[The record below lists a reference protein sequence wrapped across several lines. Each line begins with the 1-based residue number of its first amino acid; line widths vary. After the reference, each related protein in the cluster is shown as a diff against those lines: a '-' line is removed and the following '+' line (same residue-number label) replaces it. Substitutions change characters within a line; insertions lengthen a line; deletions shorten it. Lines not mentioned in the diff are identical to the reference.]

1 MRAESGIADVS
12 GQPLEKFVLP
22 APVHMAKLSVSTRA
36 AILRCLIE
44 GNSIRST
51 CRITG
56 AAKDTVTKLLVDA
69 GEACAAYQFKHLRN
83 LPSRVL
89 QLDEVWSFVG
99 CREKSKATAVNQH
112 PGDVWL

>member
-1 MRAESGIADVS
+1 M
-12 GQPLEKFVLP
+12 KTLP
-22 APVHMAKLSVSTRA
+22 TKTRA

-69 GEACAAYQFKHLRN
+69 GETCITLHDENVRN
-83 LPSRVL
+83 VKASRV
-89 QLDEVWSFVG
+89 QCDEIWSFNYCKQRTVG
-99 CREKSKATAVNQH
+99 KASAA
-112 PGDVWL
+112 PLDAGDVWTWTDTVPQ